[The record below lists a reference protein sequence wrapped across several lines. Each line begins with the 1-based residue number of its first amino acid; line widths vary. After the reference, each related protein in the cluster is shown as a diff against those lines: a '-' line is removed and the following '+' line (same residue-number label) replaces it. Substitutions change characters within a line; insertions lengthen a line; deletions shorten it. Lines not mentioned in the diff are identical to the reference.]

1 MNRVSDVSDS
11 SISSTLRQEVLML
24 CLKKLNRS
32 QLPHPICP
40 LLSKMRKSAEIRLA
54 LKNIN
59 RARKMNHRQKNGRKV
74 YSMNMYKLF
83 LPCKGQL
90 S

>member
-1 MNRVSDVSDS
+1 
-11 SISSTLRQEVLML
+11 ML

-54 LKNIN
+54 LK
-59 RARKMNHRQKNGRKV
+59 KHKQSKEDEPQTEKRQEG
-74 YSMNMYKLF
+74 LF
-83 LPCKGQL
+83 DEYV
-90 S
+90 